1 MIPRTYSAFVFF
13 SFLAALLLVGCGD
26 AKKTAK
32 SDLGKQGYS
41 LTEKDWFA
49 AAASGDLLALEAFL
63 AAGYDPNLPD
73 ANGNTALMKAAT
85 AGQIQV
91 VEKLLGAGADPRM
104 ENQQKRDAL
113 LSAAAKG
120 HADVARLLIGRGAD
134 PALQDVEGW
143 RALSIAAYHGHE
155 EVVSLL
161 AGQASAEQL
170 DDALLVASFTPQR
183 KVVELLLGH
192 GANINARSPENR
204 TPLMIAAEAGEA
216 EVVQSLLQNQANPY
230 ATDSQNR
237 NAAAL
242 AVVAG
247 HPKVA
252 DLINTPANW
261 ANSEIGRQLA
271 KERDEARKA
280 LAQQGVAENLG
291 KAPEPASEVAVV
303 TEVGD
308 AVSSVVVDAN
318 QTPAAVGGAPMDQA
332 NRVPEAPV
340 NTEKRG
346 KETFASAGSGQ
357 KTLLEGS
364 LSIPVEGEPV
374 LDASRTATL
383 RPQANPARET
393 DVTSTPRKEGN
404 PSMTPAL
411 ARQVRSEAQEKPMVP
426 LRGSKLKSTEPR
438 EAPVQ
443 WMVLAGYHEEPLPLA
458 VDQVKGSEARV
469 RVLGQGDAAPV
480 VVSRGSEI
488 PGTNYQVTE
497 VDQRYISSKE
507 GKGKLVDASRVTVK
521 DSQTGESHMLVLNV
535 EGQAADT
542 YAIIASPQSQYRYVV
557 KTGDVF
563 QTEQPGVGVIDYE
576 VLDIR
581 AEGVVVKDRRSG
593 EVKVIARD
601 GVR

>member
-1 MIPRTYSAFVFF
+1 MIQRIYSAIFF
-13 SFLAALLLVGCGD
+13 CTSLFALGCLVGCGD
-26 AKKTAK
+26 AKKVAK
-32 SDLGKQGYS
+32 SDLGKQGYT
-41 LTEKDWFA
+41 LTQKDWFA
-49 AAASGDLLALEAFL
+49 AAASGDDTALDAFL
-63 AAGYDPNLPD
+63 AAGYDPNLAD
-73 ANGNTALMKAAT
+73 ETGNTALMKAA
-85 AGQIQV
+85 ASGHSHIA
-91 VEKLLGAGADPRM
+91 EKLLSVGADPRM
-104 ENQQKRDAL
+104 QNQQKRDAL

-120 HADVARLLIGRGAD
+120 HAEVARLLVGRGAD
-134 PALQDVEGW
+134 TALQDVEGW

-230 ATDSQNR
+230 ATDPQHR

-261 ANSEIGRQLA
+261 ANSEIGKQLA
-271 KERDEARKA
+271 RERDEARKA
-280 LAQQGVAENLG
+280 LAQQGVAEDLRQ
-291 KAPEPASEVAVV
+291 APHADTGVAP
-303 TEVGD
+303 
-308 AVSSVVVDAN
+308 SVET
-318 QTPAAVGGAPMDQA
+318 TPAEPTLPSNTALVLA
-332 NRVPEAPV
+332 EA
-340 NTEKRG
+340 THERG
-346 KETFASAGSGQ
+346 KEDFASAESGQ
-357 KTLLEGS
+357 KPLLKGS
-364 LSIPVEGEPV
+364 LSIPLDADPA
-374 LDASRTATL
+374 LDASKTATL
-383 RPQANPARET
+383 RPQANSSGKTEMSLSKRM
-393 DVTSTPRKEGN
+393 EGN
-404 PSMTPAL
+404 PAMTPAL
-411 ARQVRSEAQEKPMVP
+411 ARQVRADAQEKPMVP
-426 LRGSKLKSTEPR
+426 LRGSKLKSTQPQ

-458 VDQVKGSEARV
+458 VDQVKGDQARV
-469 RVLGQGDAAPV
+469 RVLDQGATEPV
-480 VVSRGSEI
+480 VVTNGSDI
-488 PGTNYQVTE
+488 PGTNYRVTE

-521 DSQTGESHMLVLNV
+521 DSRTGKSHLLVLNV

-563 QTEQPGVGVIDYE
+563 QTDQPGVGVVDYE

-581 AEGVVVKDRRSG
+581 AEGVVVKDRRTDD
-593 EVKVIARD
+593 VTVIARD